1 MSIFTLFTDLDELD
15 GQHDGFVDTQQF
27 IDLIQNL
34 IGPSQVKDVD
44 LEFLSLKYRKNE
56 SYLSLEERNRVYY
69 KAFYNDYEYLEINGL
84 SKKIFG
90 VQRDMS
96 EATGTGENPFSI

>member
-1 MSIFTLFTDLDELD
+1 M
-15 GQHDGFVDTQQF
+15 
-27 IDLIQNL
+27 IQNL
-34 IGPSQVKDVD
+34 IGPINFIHILGPGPSQVKDVD

-69 KAFYNDYEYLEINGL
+69 KAFYNDYEYLEINWL

-96 EATGTGENPFSI
+96 EAIGTGENPFSI